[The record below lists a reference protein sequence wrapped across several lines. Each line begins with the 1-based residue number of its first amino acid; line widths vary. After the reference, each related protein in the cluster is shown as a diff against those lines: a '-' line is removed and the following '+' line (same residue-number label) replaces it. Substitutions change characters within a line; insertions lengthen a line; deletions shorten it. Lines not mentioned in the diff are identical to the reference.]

1 MAVSGT
7 TARHIFLTGTP
18 GIGKTTLIHKACKS
32 LNEAGLVTQGFYT
45 EEVRVNG
52 KRTGFDVVTLHGT
65 RGPLAR
71 VSEQCDTFSGRR
83 REYRVGQYS
92 VDLQSFERT
101 AIPTLNTKKESPVKQ
116 PVFIIDEIGKMELF
130 SQSFVQSVRG
140 ILDKP
145 MTTVL
150 ATIPVSRGK
159 PISFVEEVRYRKDA
173 VVYTIT
179 TENRDTILSEILEA
193 VKCSVETFRS

>member
-1 MAVSGT
+1 MAGSGAS
-7 TARHIFLTGTP
+7 ARHIFLTGTP
-18 GIGKTTLIHKACKS
+18 GIGKTTLIHKACQS
-32 LNEAGLVTQGFYT
+32 LNKAGLLTQGFYT

-52 KRTGFDVVTLHGT
+52 RRTGFDVVTLNGR

-92 VDLQSFERT
+92 VDLQSFEQT
-101 AIPTLNTKKESPVKQ
+101 AMPTINTRSVSPGQ
-116 PVFIIDEIGKMELF
+116 EPVFVIDEIGKMELF

-140 ILDKP
+140 ILDNP

-159 PISFVEEVRYRKDA
+159 PISFVEEVRNRKDA
-173 VVYTIT
+173 VVYTVT
-179 TENRDTILSEILEA
+179 RENRDNILKEIVES
-193 VKCSVETFRS
+193 VKCSVETFNS